1 MKLVLQEHLVAEEFF
16 FSVDTHDEVTLRPD
30 APDREQWES
39 LRAFNRALKGRIE
52 EAWDQAGLPTHHD
65 LLALLDDLARREREG
80 AKRKTLLLVDDEV
93 MVCRGL
99 AALLRARGYEVEL
112 VHDGRAALERLDGD
126 PLPDLVLLDYDMP
139 NLDGRQVVDHLR
151 SNDRTRRLPVLM
163 ATASAVDLG
172 QLQTVSGVLHKP
184 YPRQVLF
191 ELISRLLADTRAA
204 PEVGRRRARL
214 QDGPIRGILGRL
226 NPIDVCRRA
235 RDRSPGPPTPSL
247 LSSRPFTLGPEAGS
261 MHGSIGAS
269 RRRANRPDEAGD
281 PARGLRA
288 GLRDR
293 CAPLPSTPSAG
304 PRPSSWTGNHSRTS
318 SPPRARDSARAC
330 CGSSARRTSAL

>member
-1 MKLVLQEHLVAEEFF
+1 VVRLEDLSIEDLRRGLQVYRQLAWPGGGGQQKDLERVAAAASLEQALECFERGDPGDDPDSRRLTLRLGNERYPFMKLVLQEHLVAEEFF

-151 SNDRTRRLPVLM
+151 SKDRTRRLPVLM

-191 ELISRLLADTRAA
+191 ELISRLLAD
-204 PEVGRRRARL
+204 PGR
-214 QDGPIRGILGRL
+214 
-226 NPIDVCRRA
+226 
-235 RDRSPGPPTPSL
+235 S
-247 LSSRPFTLGPEAGS
+247 
-261 MHGSIGAS
+261 
-269 RRRANRPDEAGD
+269 
-281 PARGLRA
+281 
-288 GLRDR
+288 
-293 CAPLPSTPSAG
+293 
-304 PRPSSWTGNHSRTS
+304 
-318 SPPRARDSARAC
+318 
-330 CGSSARRTSAL
+330 